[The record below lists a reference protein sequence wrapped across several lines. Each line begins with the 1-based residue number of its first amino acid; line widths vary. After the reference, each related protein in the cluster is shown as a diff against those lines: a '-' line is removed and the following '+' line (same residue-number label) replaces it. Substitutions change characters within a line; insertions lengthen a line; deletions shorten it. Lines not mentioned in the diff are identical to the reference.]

1 MNPSDIKADPRPRI
15 LLCCAAL
22 WLCACGLLAL
32 LGGGLPGYLAVSLM
46 AAGCLLA
53 VWLLGAPPHP
63 PPADDG
69 LSEAREKMLSGLGL
83 LGNGISDVSGAVE
96 RDVSQMQTI
105 LSDAIV
111 KLVQGFSDIEAM
123 LREQQALALK
133 IVQHGDHGDGAG
145 FDAFLKRT
153 SQSMTEFVDNT
164 VSTSKTAM
172 VLVDRMH
179 EIKKRVDAVESA
191 LGDMAEITAQ
201 TNMLALN
208 AAIEAARAGEAGR
221 GFAVVADEVR
231 KLSQRSFDF
240 SGQIRQSIDL
250 MVQAIEHAKSEIFEM
265 ASRDMNFA
273 LDAKTQIEDML
284 GQLSRMNSDTGQAVD
299 QLSQIAGRVGDSV
312 RSTVTA
318 LQFQDLVS
326 PLVRNVSSRMQGF
339 YQVGDSMRQ
348 MNGKD
353 EIDRL
358 EDMRRQLQQLV
369 DRHQAN
375 GAAPQGMSA
384 GDIDLF

>member
-22 WLCACGLLAL
+22 WLCAYGLLAL
-32 LGGGLPGYLAVSLM
+32 LGGGFSGYLAVSLL

-53 VWLLGAPPHP
+53 VWLLGALPHP
-63 PPADDG
+63 QPVDDG

-375 GAAPQGMSA
+375 SAAPQGMSA

>member
-32 LGGGLPGYLAVSLM
+32 LGGGLPGYLALSLL
-46 AAGCLLA
+46 AAGSLLV
-53 VWLLGAPPHP
+53 VWLLAAPPP
-63 PPADDG
+63 PLADDG
-69 LSEAREKMLSGLGL
+69 LSESRERMLSGLGL

-133 IVQHGDHGDGAG
+133 IVQHGDHGDGVG

-191 LGDMAEITAQ
+191 LSDMAEITAQ

-231 KLSQRSFDF
+231 KLSQRSSDF

-284 GQLSRMNSDTGQAVD
+284 SQLSRMNSDTGQAVD

-353 EIDRL
+353 EIEGL

-375 GAAPQGMSA
+375 SAAPQGMSA

>member
-1 MNPSDIKADPRPRI
+1 MNPSEIKVDPRPKI
-15 LLCCAAL
+15 VSSCAVL
-22 WLCACGLLAL
+22 WLAACGLLAL
-32 LGGGLPGYLAVSLM
+32 LGGGLPGYLALSVL
-46 AAGCLLA
+46 AGGCLLI
-53 VWLLGAPPHP
+53 VWLLGAPPA
-63 PPADDG
+63 PAASVDVV
-69 LSEAREKMLSGLGL
+69 SEARQKILSELGL
-83 LGNGISDVSGAVE
+83 LGNGISDMSGAVE

-111 KLVQGFSDIEAM
+111 KLVQGFSDIESM
-123 LREQQALALK
+123 LREQQALAMK
-133 IVQHGDHGDGAG
+133 IVQHGEQGEEMG
-145 FDAFLKRT
+145 FDAFLQRT
-153 SQSMTEFVDNT
+153 SHSMTEFVDNT

-179 EIKKRVDAVESA
+179 EIKQRVDAVEAA
-191 LGDMAEITAQ
+191 LSDMAEITAQ

-231 KLSQRSFDF
+231 KLSQRSSDF

-273 LDAKTQIEDML
+273 LDAKTQIEGML
-284 GQLSRMNSDTGQAVD
+284 SQLSRMNTDTGQAVD
-299 QLSQIAGRVGDSV
+299 QLSQIAGRVSDSV

-326 PLVRNVSSRMQGF
+326 PLVRNVNSRMQGF

-353 EIDRL
+353 GLDEL
-358 EDMRRQLQQLV
+358 EDMRLRLQQLLEK
-369 DRHQAN
+369 HQ
-375 GAAPQGMSA
+375 GSAAPQGVSA

>member
-53 VWLLGAPPHP
+53 VWLLGASPHP

>member
-1 MNPSDIKADPRPRI
+1 MNSSDIKADPRPRI

>member
-1 MNPSDIKADPRPRI
+1 MTPANTRPDPRKKI
-15 LLCCAAL
+15 MWCCAGL
-22 WLCACGLLAL
+22 GLSACGLLAA
-32 LGGGLPGYLAVSLM
+32 LGGGWAGYLSLCLL
-46 AAGCLLA
+46 AAGCMA
-53 VWLLGAPPHP
+53 AIGLLGAPP
-63 PPADDG
+63 ADTG
-69 LSEAREKMLSGLGL
+69 AAYAKEEARRKVLSELGL

-123 LREQQALALK
+123 LREQQELALK
-133 IVQHGDHGDGAG
+133 IVQRGDHGEGMG
-145 FDAFLKRT
+145 FDSFLKRT

-179 EIKKRVDAVESA
+179 EIHQRVGAVESA
-191 LGDMAEITAQ
+191 LSDMAEITAQ

-231 KLSQRSFDF
+231 KLSQRSSDF

-250 MVQAIEHAKSEIFEM
+250 MVQAIELAKSEIFEM
-265 ASRDMNFA
+265 ASKDMNFA
-273 LDAKTQIEDML
+273 LDAKTQIEGML
-284 GQLSRMNSDTGQAVD
+284 GQLSQMNAETGLAVD

-312 RSTVTA
+312 RVTVTA

-339 YQVGDSMRQ
+339 YQVGDSMKQ
-348 MNGKD
+348 MEGRD
-353 EIDRL
+353 GLDGL
-358 EDMRRQLQQLV
+358 DDMRRQLQQMLEKS
-369 DRHQAN
+369 QS
-375 GAAPQGMSA
+375 GGAPQGISA
-384 GDIDLF
+384 GDVDLF

>member
-63 PPADDG
+63 PPADDS

>member
-32 LGGGLPGYLAVSLM
+32 LGGGLPGYLALSLL
-46 AAGCLLA
+46 AAGSLLVVWLLA
-53 VWLLGAPPHP
+53 VP
-63 PPADDG
+63 PPPLADDG
-69 LSEAREKMLSGLGL
+69 LSESRERMLSSLGL

-133 IVQHGDHGDGAG
+133 IVQHGDHGDGVG

-191 LGDMAEITAQ
+191 LSDMAEITAQ

-231 KLSQRSFDF
+231 KLSQRSSDF

-284 GQLSRMNSDTGQAVD
+284 SQLSRMNSDTGQAVD

-353 EIDRL
+353 EIEGL

-375 GAAPQGMSA
+375 SAAPQGMSA

>member
-32 LGGGLPGYLAVSLM
+32 LGGGLPGYLAVSLL
-46 AAGCLLA
+46 AAGCLMA

-63 PPADDG
+63 SPADDG
-69 LSEAREKMLSGLGL
+69 LSEVRGKMLSGLGL

-96 RDVSQMQTI
+96 RDMSQMQTI

-133 IVQHGDHGDGAG
+133 IVQHGDHGDGVG

-179 EIKKRVDAVESA
+179 EIKKRVDAVERA

-375 GAAPQGMSA
+375 SAAPQGMSA

>member
-32 LGGGLPGYLAVSLM
+32 LGGGLPGYLAVSLL

-53 VWLLGAPPHP
+53 NWLLGAPPHP
-63 PPADDG
+63 QPADDG

-375 GAAPQGMSA
+375 SAAPQGMSA

>member
-1 MNPSDIKADPRPRI
+1 M
-15 LLCCAAL
+15 
-22 WLCACGLLAL
+22 
-32 LGGGLPGYLAVSLM
+32 
-46 AAGCLLA
+46 
-53 VWLLGAPPHP
+53 
-63 PPADDG
+63 
-69 LSEAREKMLSGLGL
+69 SEARQKILSELGL
-83 LGNGISDVSGAVE
+83 LGNGISDMSGAVE

-111 KLVQGFSDIEAM
+111 KLVQGFSDIESM
-123 LREQQALALK
+123 LREQQALAMK
-133 IVQHGDHGDGAG
+133 IVQHGEQGEEMG
-145 FDAFLKRT
+145 FDAFLQRT
-153 SQSMTEFVDNT
+153 SHSMTEFVDNT

-179 EIKKRVDAVESA
+179 EIKQRVDAVEAA
-191 LGDMAEITAQ
+191 LSDMAEITAQ

-231 KLSQRSFDF
+231 KLSQRSSDF

-273 LDAKTQIEDML
+273 LDAKTQIEGML
-284 GQLSRMNSDTGQAVD
+284 SQLSRMNTDTGQAVD
-299 QLSQIAGRVGDSV
+299 QLSQIAGRVSDSV

-326 PLVRNVSSRMQGF
+326 PLVRNVNSRMQGF

-353 EIDRL
+353 GLDEL
-358 EDMRRQLQQLV
+358 EDMRLRLQQLLEK
-369 DRHQAN
+369 HQ
-375 GAAPQGMSA
+375 GSAAPQGVSA

>member
-22 WLCACGLLAL
+22 WLCACGLLVL

-53 VWLLGAPPHP
+53 VWLLGAPPPP

-69 LSEAREKMLSGLGL
+69 LSEAREKMFSGLGL

>member
-1 MNPSDIKADPRPRI
+1 MNPSEIKVDPRPKI
-15 LLCCAAL
+15 VSSCAAL
-22 WLCACGLLAL
+22 WLAACGLLAL
-32 LGGGLPGYLAVSLM
+32 LGGGLPGYLALSVL
-46 AAGCLLA
+46 AGGCLLI
-53 VWLLGAPPHP
+53 VWLLGAPPA
-63 PPADDG
+63 PAASVDVV
-69 LSEAREKMLSGLGL
+69 SEARQKILSELGL
-83 LGNGISDVSGAVE
+83 LGNGISDMSGAVE

-111 KLVQGFSDIEAM
+111 KLVQGFSDIESM
-123 LREQQALALK
+123 LREQQALAMK
-133 IVQHGDHGDGAG
+133 IVQHGEQGEEMG
-145 FDAFLKRT
+145 FDAFLQRT
-153 SQSMTEFVDNT
+153 SHSMTEFVDNT

-179 EIKKRVDAVESA
+179 EIKQRVDAVEAA
-191 LGDMAEITAQ
+191 LSDMAEITAQ

-231 KLSQRSFDF
+231 KLSQRSSDF

-273 LDAKTQIEDML
+273 LDAKTQIEGML
-284 GQLSRMNSDTGQAVD
+284 SQLSRMNTDTGQAVD
-299 QLSQIAGRVGDSV
+299 QLSQIAGRVSDSV

-326 PLVRNVSSRMQGF
+326 PLVRNVNSRMQGF

-353 EIDRL
+353 GLDEL
-358 EDMRRQLQQLV
+358 EDMRLRLQQLLEK
-369 DRHQAN
+369 HQ
-375 GAAPQGMSA
+375 GRAAPQGVSA

>member
-1 MNPSDIKADPRPRI
+1 MGDTG
-15 LLCCAAL
+15 AAY
-22 WLCACGLLAL
+22 AKEEARRK
-32 LGGGLPGYLAVSLM
+32 V
-46 AAGCLLA
+46 
-53 VWLLGAPPHP
+53 
-63 PPADDG
+63 
-69 LSEAREKMLSGLGL
+69 LSELGL

-123 LREQQALALK
+123 LREQQELALK
-133 IVQHGDHGDGAG
+133 IVQRGDHGEGMG
-145 FDAFLKRT
+145 FDSFLKRT

-179 EIKKRVDAVESA
+179 EIHQRVGAVESA
-191 LGDMAEITAQ
+191 LSDMAEITAQ

-231 KLSQRSFDF
+231 KLSQRSSDF

-250 MVQAIEHAKSEIFEM
+250 MVQAIELAKSEIFEM
-265 ASRDMNFA
+265 ASKDMNFA
-273 LDAKTQIEDML
+273 LDAKTQIEGML
-284 GQLSRMNSDTGQAVD
+284 GQLSQMNAETGLAVD

-312 RSTVTA
+312 RVTVTA

-339 YQVGDSMRQ
+339 YQVGDSMKQ
-348 MNGKD
+348 MEGRD
-353 EIDRL
+353 GLDGL
-358 EDMRRQLQQLV
+358 DDMRRQLQQMLEKS
-369 DRHQAN
+369 QS
-375 GAAPQGMSA
+375 GGAPQGISA
-384 GDIDLF
+384 GDVDLF

>member
-1 MNPSDIKADPRPRI
+1 MNPSDIKADPRLRI
-15 LLCCAAL
+15 LLCCAVL

-32 LGGGLPGYLAVSLM
+32 LGGNLPGYLALSLL
-46 AAGCLLA
+46 AAGCMLSA
-53 VWLLGAPPHP
+53 WLLGAPPP
-63 PPADDG
+63 QPSADDG
-69 LSEAREKMLSGLGL
+69 VSEARARMLSGLGL
-83 LGNGISDVSGAVE
+83 LGDGISDVSGAVE

-123 LREQQALALK
+123 LREQQELALK
-133 IVQHGDHGDGAG
+133 IVQHGDHGEGIG

-191 LGDMAEITAQ
+191 LSDMAEITAQ

-231 KLSQRSFDF
+231 KLSQRSSDF

-250 MVQAIEHAKSEIFEM
+250 MVQSIELAKSEIFEM

-375 GAAPQGMSA
+375 SVAPQGMSA

>member
-22 WLCACGLLAL
+22 WLCAYGLLAL
-32 LGGGLPGYLAVSLM
+32 LGGGFPGYLAVSLL

-53 VWLLGAPPHP
+53 VWLLGALPHP
-63 PPADDG
+63 QPVDDG

-375 GAAPQGMSA
+375 SAAPQGMSA

>member
-32 LGGGLPGYLAVSLM
+32 LGGGLPGYLALSLL
-46 AAGCLLA
+46 AAGSLLV
-53 VWLLGAPPHP
+53 VWLLAAPPP
-63 PPADDG
+63 PLADDG
-69 LSEAREKMLSGLGL
+69 LSESRERMLSGLGL

-96 RDVSQMQTI
+96 RDVTQMQTI

-133 IVQHGDHGDGAG
+133 IVQHGDHGDGVG

-191 LGDMAEITAQ
+191 LSDMAEITAQ

-231 KLSQRSFDF
+231 KLSQRSSDF

-284 GQLSRMNSDTGQAVD
+284 SQLSRMNSDTGQAVD

-353 EIDRL
+353 EIEGL

-375 GAAPQGMSA
+375 SAAPQGMSA